1 MTPMNGSVDIEDPKQ
16 LMAYLAAHG
25 FDTADA
31 KVRCLEG
38 GVSNKTMY
46 VGLSDGWEIV
56 LKQALVRLRVP
67 TEWLSP
73 PERVHREA
81 LGLRWL
87 GNVEPEGS
95 VPRFLFEDFDQH
107 ILAMTAVP
115 QPHTNWKD
123 DLMAGVVDTSL
134 FIQAARLLGS
144 IHRLSNRGGIP
155 EAFADTGYFDSLR
168 VEPYYSY
175 AAQQAPEAAPFLAE
189 LSREALTRKEGIV
202 HGDFSP
208 KNFLVHAGRLN
219 LLDHEVIHLGD
230 PAFDIGFVMAH
241 FLSKAHH
248 FPQYRNKLMT
258 GVRCFLDTLASEV
271 PLQEWENRAVAHTLG
286 CLLARVAGRSQL
298 GYLSAEEKQRQR
310 EVVIALMQNPPR
322 SLPQAADQFDSGIK

>member
-1 MTPMNGSVDIEDPKQ
+1 MNASVDIEDPKQ
-16 LMAYLAAHG
+16 LLAYLTARG

-46 VGLSDGWEIV
+46 VGLHGGIV

-87 GNVEPEGS
+87 GQVEPAGS
-95 VPRFLFEDFDQH
+95 VPRFLFEDFEQH

-123 DLMAGVVDTSL
+123 DLMAGVVEPSL
-134 FIQAARLLGS
+134 FIQAAKLLGS
-144 IHRLSNRGGIP
+144 IHRLSRRGEIP
-155 EAFADTGYFDSLR
+155 EAFADTGYFESLR

-175 AAQQAPEAAPFLAE
+175 AAKEAPAAAQFLEE
-189 LSREALTRKEGIV
+189 LGREALTRKEGIV
-202 HGDFSP
+202 HGDYSP

-230 PAFDIGFVMAH
+230 PAFDIGLVMAH

-248 FPQYRNKLMT
+248 FPQYRDKLMH
-258 GVRCFLDTLASEV
+258 GVRSFLDTLSSEV
-271 PLQEWENRAVAHTLG
+271 PLQHWAGRAVGHTLG

-298 GYLSAEEKQRQR
+298 GYLAAEEKQRQR
-310 EVVIALMQNPPR
+310 EVVIALMQNPPP
-322 SLPQAADQFDSGIK
+322 SLPQAADLFVSRIQ